1 VSPLRALVIGAGHNG
16 LLCAGNL
23 AGAGWEVTVLEQGD
37 RPGGAV
43 HSREGPLP
51 GFVEDPCSGYFPLTR
66 ASPAF
71 AEVGLDRFGVE
82 WIDSPVVMVHPFPD
96 GRAIAL
102 HRDLEP
108 TVASLEAVRPGTGRA
123 WADLVE
129 PLLRAERTVR
139 KVALSPLPPVA
150 PALALALRLRRS
162 GVELVR
168 LLAGSAATLGQ
179 RALGGDEAAAWL
191 AGSTVHSDLAPDTP
205 GSAGFGLF
213 LHLLGHMVGWPFPRG
228 GAGRITDAL
237 VRRLEA
243 DGGALRCGCAV
254 ERIDCRGG
262 RARGVELADGTRL
275 SADAVIAGVSVAPL
289 MRMLP
294 PGALPAAAERE
305 LRRWRYGLGT
315 FKIDFALS
323 GPVPWSSDEARR
335 ATVVHVGGPLTD
347 QIEAVRAAGLGRV
360 PQRPPMVVG
369 QHSLQDPSRAPAGR
383 HTLYAYTHVPTL
395 RAEQEDEVVELME
408 ERIESF
414 APGFRR
420 LVLARSVRPP
430 ARLERENPSLVGGD
444 LSGGSGELDQ
454 QLVFRPVPE
463 MARYR
468 TPLRGLYLASA
479 SVHPGPGVHGVPGAG
494 AARAVRA
501 DAAGLR
507 PWRRWL

>member
-1 VSPLRALVIGAGHNG
+1 
-16 LLCAGNL
+16 
-23 AGAGWEVTVLEQGD
+23 
-37 RPGGAV
+37 
-43 HSREGPLP
+43 
-51 GFVEDPCSGYFPLTR
+51 
-66 ASPAF
+66 
-71 AEVGLDRFGVE
+71 
-82 WIDSPVVMVHPFPD
+82 
-96 GRAIAL
+96 
-102 HRDLEP
+102 
-108 TVASLEAVRPGTGRA
+108 
-123 WADLVE
+123 
-129 PLLRAERTVR
+129 
-139 KVALSPLPPVA
+139 
-150 PALALALRLRRS
+150 
-162 GVELVR
+162 
-168 LLAGSAATLGQ
+168 
-179 RALGGDEAAAWL
+179 
-191 AGSTVHSDLAPDTP
+191 VHSDLAPDTP